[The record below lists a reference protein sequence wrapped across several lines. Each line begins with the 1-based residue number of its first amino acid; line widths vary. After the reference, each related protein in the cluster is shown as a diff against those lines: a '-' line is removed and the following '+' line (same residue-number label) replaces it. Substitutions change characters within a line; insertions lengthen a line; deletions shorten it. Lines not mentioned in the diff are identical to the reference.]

1 LRRAEPPLLKAA
13 NDHRERCRLEAWLAR
28 ERDRSDR
35 LHDRRTDSRWT
46 LRADIFNFI
55 LLYIFNLISSPAN
68 VTCIDNSDAFPSFAG
83 ENNDPLVLVSAVR
96 DSAFS
101 GCPFQSR

>member
-28 ERDRSDR
+28 ERDRR
-35 LHDRRTDSRWT
+35 LHNRRTDSRWT

-55 LLYIFNLISSPAN
+55 LLHIFNLISSRAN
-68 VTCIDNSDAFPSFAG
+68 VTCIDNSDALPSFAG

-96 DSAFS
+96 DSASS